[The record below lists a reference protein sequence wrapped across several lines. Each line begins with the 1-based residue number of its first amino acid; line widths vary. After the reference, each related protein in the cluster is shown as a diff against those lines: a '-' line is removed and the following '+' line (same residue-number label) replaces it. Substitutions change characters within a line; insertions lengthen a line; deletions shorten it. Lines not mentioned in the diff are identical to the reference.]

1 MSHVCGGRDLL
12 EGGSA
17 ALIHDQRAEGL
28 LHMAQVFCIK
38 IEGER

>member
-1 MSHVCGGRDLL
+1 MCGGRDVL

-28 LHMAQVFCIK
+28 SHMAQVCWIK
-38 IEGER
+38 MEGER